1 MAVSERDVVAAY
13 PTRSRRPEPVKR
25 YRSTLLC
32 SGIAVFRERG
42 LFDRY
47 AAELDPETRDTLVNA
62 VAGVWLP
69 ASVATSHFA
78 AVDALGLTADEAF
91 EIGEASGKRIQG
103 TVLHA
108 LIHMAAGTVATPWSV
123 LNVYERI
130 WPRIF
135 DGGGFTILRAGPKE
149 ATLELHALPVAR
161 FAYFRNAYRG
171 ANSVVLRRFASM
183 LYVREVKRTRVDD
196 GFTLRIAWV

>member
-1 MAVSERDVVAAY
+1 MASPEREVLVAY
-13 PTRSRRPEPVKR
+13 PTRSKRPEPVKR

-47 AAELDPETRDTLVNA
+47 AAQLDPETRDTLVNA

-78 AVDALGLTADEAF
+78 AVDTLGLTADEAF

-103 TVLHA
+103 SVLHA
-108 LIHMAAGTVATPWSV
+108 LIHMAAGTVATPWTV
-123 LNVYERI
+123 LNAYERL
-130 WPRIF
+130 WVRVF
-135 DGGGFTILRAGPKE
+135 DGGGFTIVKAGPKE
-149 ATLELHALPVAR
+149 AILELHGLPVAR
-161 FAYFRNAYRG
+161 FAYFRNAFRG
-171 ANSVVLRRFASM
+171 ANSVGLRMFASM
-183 LYVREVKRTRVDD
+183 VYVREVKRTRASD
-196 GFTLRIAWV
+196 GLTLRIAWV